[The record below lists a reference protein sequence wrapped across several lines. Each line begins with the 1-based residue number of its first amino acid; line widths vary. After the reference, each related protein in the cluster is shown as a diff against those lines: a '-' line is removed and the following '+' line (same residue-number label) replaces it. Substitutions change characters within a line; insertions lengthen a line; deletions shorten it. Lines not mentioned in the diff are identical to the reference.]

1 MNEENYVAE
10 GESDKGGKMFGLS
23 VTLLF
28 AIGSLIFCVPAIVL
42 LILHFT
48 IDISIWWFIGVV
60 IAWILYWVG
69 LYLMTLLGRWG
80 AQTEKEDA
88 QKNPNKNPYSH
99 KGPVE
104 PKYLDKDKK

>member
-1 MNEENYVAE
+1 MNENYE
-10 GESDKGGKMFGLS
+10 QIGSGEEEKKGDKMFGLS

-28 AIGSLIFCVPAIVL
+28 AIGSLIFCIPAIVL
-42 LILHFT
+42 LVLHFT

-60 IAWILYWVG
+60 AAWILYWVG

-80 AQTEKEDA
+80 AQSEKEDA
-88 QKNPNKNPYSH
+88 QRNPNKNPYSH

-104 PKYLDKDKK
+104 AKYKKEE